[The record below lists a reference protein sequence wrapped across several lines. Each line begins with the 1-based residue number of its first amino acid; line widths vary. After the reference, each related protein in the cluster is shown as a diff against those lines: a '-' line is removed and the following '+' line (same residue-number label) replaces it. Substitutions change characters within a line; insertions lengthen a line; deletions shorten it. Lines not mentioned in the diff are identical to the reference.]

1 MLAGVTVPVSGSAG
15 PSAGQLSHLEAIR
28 EELVA
33 RYAPGPRPA
42 VSPAATAAGAAAL
55 VVQDPD
61 MRPPQGV
68 APLAVVGTAPV
79 VQDPDQRPDS

>member
-15 PSAGQLSHLEAIR
+15 PSAGQVSHLEAIR

-33 RYAPGPRPA
+33 RYAPGPGPA
-42 VSPAATAAGAAAL
+42 VSPAATAAGAAGL

-61 MRPPQGV
+61 QRPPQGA
-68 APLAVVGTAPV
+68 APRALVGTAPV